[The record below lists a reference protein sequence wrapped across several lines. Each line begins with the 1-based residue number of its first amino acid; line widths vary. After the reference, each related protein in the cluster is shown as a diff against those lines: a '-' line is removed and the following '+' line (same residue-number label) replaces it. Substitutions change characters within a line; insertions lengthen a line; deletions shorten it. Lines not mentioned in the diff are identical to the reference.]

1 MTTGMTDA
9 ELEQACAEKFAGASQ
24 WVHWTSELYSLG
36 KCLRSWTGYPE
47 VFPLFVY
54 SDHGVGLH
62 SHLFPHEIENPARLH
77 LTWNPAKELR
87 NAASDH
93 KRVIQVIHPWIS
105 YRRKRGIARAQS
117 PRGTL
122 VFFMHG
128 TDAVHWQGHDSEEY
142 FKQLRELPDALQPVV
157 LCLHMHDIRAGVHK
171 KLRHYGFPIVT
182 AGNTMATDFVDR
194 FYDLIKEFSYA
205 TAQTWGSYAAYC
217 VELGVPFFF
226 LGEQPKLVNVAD
238 PNLPAGIAPQ
248 YWDACHE
255 KLEKEAESL
264 FRVRVDTVTPEQRAF
279 VESLLGFGSKLTREQ
294 VSRLLW
300 REFFLS
306 WKQWHVI
313 PRALIVALLNRI
325 GLFSK
330 VREMRQRNKPG

>member
-1 MTTGMTDA
+1 MTDA
-9 ELEQACAEKFAGASQ
+9 ELEQACEEKFAGASQ
-24 WVHWTSELYSLG
+24 WTHWTSELYSLG
-36 KCLRSWTGYPE
+36 RCLRIWTGYPE
-47 VFPLFVY
+47 FFPLFVY

-77 LTWNPAKELR
+77 LTWNPVKEQR
-87 NAASDH
+87 NASADH

-105 YRRKRGIARAQS
+105 YRQQRGIARVQS

-128 TDAVHWQGHDSEEY
+128 TDAVQWQGHDSEEY

-157 LCLHMHDIRAGVHK
+157 LCLHMHDIRAGMHK
-171 KLRHYGFPIVT
+171 KLRSYGFPIVT

-194 FYDLIKEFSYA
+194 FYGLIKGFSYA

-226 LGEQPKLVNVAD
+226 LGEQPKLVNIAD

-248 YWDACHE
+248 YWDAYHE
-255 KLEKEAESL
+255 ELEKEAESL
-264 FRVRVDTVTPEQRAF
+264 FRERVDTVTPEQRAF
-279 VESLLGFGSKLTREQ
+279 VESMLGFGSKLTRGQ
-294 VSRLLW
+294 VARLLW
-300 REFFLS
+300 REFFRS
-306 WKQWHVI
+306 WKQWHTI
-313 PRALIVALLNRI
+313 PRSLIVALLYRL
-325 GLFSK
+325 GLLSR
-330 VREMRQRNKPG
+330 VREMRQRNKSG